1 MASYISVNIVNDDA
15 SIAGLRLIPIDN
27 ITTIISTS
35 TTVTTINYSSNMVG
49 VGTRVIETYDGGDSG
64 ELNSVAITHDAT
76 TQPVFVGLV
85 VDTISDAINYPLALR
100 SIDTSTYAVSEINF
114 TLS

>member
-1 MASYISVNIVNDDA
+1 MNIVNDDA

-35 TTVTTINYSSNMVG
+35 TTVTTINYRHLDSG
-49 VGTRVIETYDGGDSG
+49 RVLESFDGG
-64 ELNSVAITHDAT
+64 ELKSVAITHAAA
-76 TQPVFVGLV
+76 TQPIFVGLV

-100 SIDTSTYAVSEINF
+100 SIDTGTYAVSEINF